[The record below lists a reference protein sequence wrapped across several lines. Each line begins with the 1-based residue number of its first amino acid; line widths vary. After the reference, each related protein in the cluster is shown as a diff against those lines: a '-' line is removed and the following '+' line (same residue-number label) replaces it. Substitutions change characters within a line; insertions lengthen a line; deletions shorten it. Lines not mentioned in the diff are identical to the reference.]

1 MTAPSTDAQLISR
14 IQAGDR
20 AAFGDLVDKHHDHL
34 VRFIERR
41 LADHNDAEDVAQ
53 ETLIRAYSAIDDF
66 RGDAKF
72 TTWLFRI
79 ALNMVTDFRAIEA
92 RRRAVTNGAGGAWGM
107 PQQWVAGHVD
117 TDDPE
122 TLLSTRELGERLA
135 HAIAGLSPDLR
146 SVLLLREFE
155 GHSYAEIARALH
167 CPVTTVRSRLARA
180 REVLA
185 SAIAADVNRQVRH

>member
-1 MTAPSTDAQLISR
+1 MAAPTTDAQLISR
-14 IQAGDR
+14 IKAGDR
-20 AAFGDLVDKHHDHL
+20 AAFGDLVDKYHDHL
-34 VRFIERR
+34 LRFVARR
-41 LADHNDAEDVAQ
+41 LGDDSDAEDVAQ

-66 RGDAKF
+66 REDAKF

-79 ALNMVTDFRAIEA
+79 ALNMVADFRAIEA

-107 PQQWVAGHVD
+107 PQQWIAGHVD

-135 HAIAGLSPDLR
+135 RAIARLSPELR
-146 SVLLLREFE
+146 SALLLREFE
-155 GHSYAEIARALH
+155 GLSYAEIARALH

-180 REVLA
+180 REMLA
-185 SAIAADVNRQVRH
+185 ATIEADANHQVRH